1 MTIEKK
7 LSAPVNMLAGKLRT
21 SFTDVGTVE
30 GSTLSNNMSAE
41 QLNDFLD
48 GYKTT
53 VLGEERTV
61 THSDILAV
69 GNFREDFR
77 QAHRLVGSER
87 SYDHFKDNADGDR
100 FIVETN
106 LTDSLRFST
115 ATYRPG
121 SEDAGSEN
129 DYTAVVD
136 HGDLS
141 DDHKNITKHL
151 EGLRKSFAGGDKK
164 KSAAA

>member
-1 MTIEKK
+1 MSIEKK
-7 LSAPVNMLAGKLRT
+7 LSAPVSMFAGKLRA
-21 SFTDVGTVE
+21 SFTDVGKVE
-30 GSTLSNNMSAE
+30 GSTLTNNLTVE
-41 QLNDFLD
+41 QATAFLD
-48 GYKTT
+48 GYETT
-53 VLGEERTV
+53 VLGEKRGV
-61 THSDILAV
+61 SLSDIMAV
-69 GNFREDFR
+69 SNCRDDMR
-77 QAHRLVGSER
+77 QAHRLVAGER
-87 SYDHFKDNADGDR
+87 SYDYFKDNAEGDR

-106 LTDSLRFST
+106 LTEGLRFST

-121 SEDAGSEN
+121 SEDAESEN

-151 EGLRKSFAGGDKK
+151 ESLRKGFAGGDKK